1 MTTTKGIFQQTNF
14 LFVYMDKNEYFCNLN
29 SWNKKL
35 KLYSGLFEKYIQE
48 ENVENKTTSEIL
60 IKEIDR

>member
-29 SWNKKL
+29 S
-35 KLYSGLFEKYIQE
+35 
-48 ENVENKTTSEIL
+48 
-60 IKEIDR
+60 

>member
-1 MTTTKGIFQQTNF
+1 M
-14 LFVYMDKNEYFCNLN
+14 
-29 SWNKKL
+29 